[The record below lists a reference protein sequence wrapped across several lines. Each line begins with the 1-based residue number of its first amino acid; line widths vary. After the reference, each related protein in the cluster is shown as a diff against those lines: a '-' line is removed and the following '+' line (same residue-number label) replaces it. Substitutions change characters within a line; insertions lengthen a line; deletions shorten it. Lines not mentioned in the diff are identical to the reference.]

1 MLSVENISAGYGGI
15 LAIHGVSIDVHPGE
29 VVVMIGA
36 NGAGKST
43 LLRTISGA
51 LKPKEGRIVYQD
63 RKIDGVKPHAI
74 VKMGVVQIPE
84 GRGILSRMTVKE
96 NLEMGAYLRS
106 DKMGIAKDLDQ
117 VFEKFPRLQ
126 ERLGQN
132 AGTLS
137 GGEQQ
142 MLAIGRALM
151 AKPRLLLLDEPSLGL
166 APNLVGQIFGILKT
180 IRKEENLTT
189 LLVEQNAHQALV
201 FADHAYVLE
210 NGRGV
215 ASGTSE
221 ELRQNETVREFY
233 LGLHEDEGRRSYA
246 DARTYRRRKHWR

>member
-1 MLSVENISAGYGGI
+1 MLSVENISAGYGAI
-15 LAIHGVSIDVHPGE
+15 LAINEVCIDVQPGE
-29 VVVMIGA
+29 IVVLIGA

-51 LKPKEGRIVYQD
+51 IKPKAGQIVYQD
-63 RKIDGVKPHAI
+63 HRIDGIKPHRI

-84 GRGILSRMTVKE
+84 GRGILARMTVKE

-106 DKMGIAKDLDQ
+106 DKASIARDLDQ
-117 VFEKFPRLQ
+117 VFEKFPRLK

-151 AKPRLLLLDEPSLGL
+151 AKPQLLIMDEPSLGL
-166 APNLVGQIFGILKT
+166 APVLVEFIIDT
-180 IRKEENLTT
+180 IHELRDKDGYTI
-189 LLVEQNAHQALV
+189 LLVEQNANQALV
-201 FADHAYVLE
+201 VADRGYVMETGRIVLE
-210 NGRGV
+210 GDSRALRNN
-215 ASGTSE
+215 E
-221 ELRQNETVREFY
+221 EVQNAY
-233 LGLHEDEGRRSYA
+233 LGKSGRRA
-246 DARTYRRRKHWR
+246 QAQ

>member
-1 MLSVENISAGYGGI
+1 MLSVENISAGYGAI
-15 LAIHGVSIDVHPGE
+15 LAINEVCIDVQPGE
-29 VVVMIGA
+29 IVVLIGA

-43 LLRTISGA
+43 LLKTISGA
-51 LKPKEGRIVYQD
+51 IKPKAGQIVYQD
-63 RKIDGVKPHAI
+63 QKITGVKPHKI

-106 DKMGIAKDLDQ
+106 DKPGIARDLDR
-117 VFEKFPRLQ
+117 VFEKFPRLK

-151 AKPRLLLLDEPSLGL
+151 SKPQLLIMDEPSLGL
-166 APNLVGQIFGILKT
+166 APVLVEFIIDIIHELRAKDGYT
-180 IRKEENLTT
+180 I
-189 LLVEQNAHQALV
+189 LLVEQNANQALAV
-201 FADHAYVLE
+201 ADRGYVMETGRIVLE
-210 NGRGV
+210 GDSRALRNN
-215 ASGTSE
+215 E
-221 ELRQNETVREFY
+221 EVQNAY
-233 LGLHEDEGRRSYA
+233 LGKSGRRA
-246 DARTYRRRKHWR
+246 QAR

>member
-15 LAIHGVSIDVHPGE
+15 LAINEVSIKVQPGE
-29 VVVMIGA
+29 VVVLIGA

-51 LKPKEGRIVYQD
+51 LKPRQGQIHYQD
-63 RKIDGVKPHAI
+63 HKIDGVKPHQI

-106 DKMGIAKDLDQ
+106 DKPGIARDLDL
-117 VFEKFPRLQ
+117 VFGKFPRLK
-126 ERLGQN
+126 ERLSQN

-151 AKPRLLLLDEPSLGL
+151 AKPQLLLMDEPSLGL
-166 APNLVGQIFGILKT
+166 APVLVEFIIDT
-180 IRKEENLTT
+180 IHELRDKDGYTI
-189 LLVEQNAHQALV
+189 LLVEQNANQALAV
-201 FADHAYVLE
+201 ADRGYVMETGRIVLE
-210 NGRGV
+210 GDSQTLRDN
-215 ASGTSE
+215 E
-221 ELRQNETVREFY
+221 EVQNAY
-233 LGLHEDEGRRSYA
+233 LGKSGRRA
-246 DARTYRRRKHWR
+246 QAQ

>member
-15 LAIHGVSIDVHPGE
+15 LAINEVSIDVQPGE
-29 VVVMIGA
+29 IVVLIGA

-51 LKPKEGRIVYQD
+51 IKPRAGQIVYQD
-63 RKIDGVKPHAI
+63 HKIDGIKPHRI

-84 GRGILSRMTVKE
+84 GRGILARMTVKE

-106 DKMGIAKDLDQ
+106 DKAGIAGDLDQ
-117 VFEKFPRLQ
+117 VFEKFPRLK

-151 AKPRLLLLDEPSLGL
+151 AKPQLLIMDEPSLGL
-166 APNLVGQIFGILKT
+166 APVLVEFIIDT
-180 IRKEENLTT
+180 IQELRAKDGYTI
-189 LLVEQNAHQALV
+189 LLVEQNANQALAV
-201 FADHAYVLE
+201 ADRGYVMETGRIVLE
-210 NGRGV
+210 GDSR
-215 ASGTSE
+215 A
-221 ELRQNETVREFY
+221 LRNNEAVQKAY
-233 LGLHEDEGRRSYA
+233 LGKSGRRA
-246 DARTYRRRKHWR
+246 QAR

>member
-15 LAIHGVSIDVHPGE
+15 LAINEVSIDVKPGE
-29 VVVMIGA
+29 VVVLIGA

-51 LKPKEGRIVYQD
+51 LKPTEGRIVYQD
-63 RKIDGVKPHAI
+63 RKIDGVKSHVI

-106 DKMGIAKDLDQ
+106 DKLGIAKDLDR
-117 VFEKFPRLQ
+117 VFEKFPRLK

-151 AKPRLLLLDEPSLGL
+151 AKPQLLLMDEPSLGL
-166 APNLVGQIFGILKT
+166 APVLVEFIIETVHELRTKDGYT
-180 IRKEENLTT
+180 I
-189 LLVEQNAHQALV
+189 LLVEQNANQALTV
-201 FADHAYVLE
+201 ADRGYVME
-210 NGRGV
+210 TGRIVLQGDSQ
-215 ASGTSE
+215 A
-221 ELRQNETVREFY
+221 LRDNEAVQKAY
-233 LGLHEDEGRRSYA
+233 LGRAGRNEPVQ
-246 DARTYRRRKHWR
+246 

>member
-1 MLSVENISAGYGGI
+1 MLSVENISAGYGAI
-15 LAIHGVSIDVHPGE
+15 LAINEVSIDVQPGE
-29 VVVMIGA
+29 VVVLIGA

-51 LKPKEGRIVYQD
+51 IKPRAGQIIYQD
-63 RKIDGVKPHAI
+63 HKIDGVKPHKI
-74 VKMGVVQIPE
+74 VRMGVVQIPE

-106 DKMGIAKDLDQ
+106 DKAGIAGDLAR
-117 VFEKFPRLQ
+117 VYEKFPRLK

-151 AKPRLLLLDEPSLGL
+151 AKPQLLIMDEPSLGL
-166 APNLVGQIFGILKT
+166 APVLVEFIIDT
-180 IRKEENLTT
+180 IKELRAKDGYTI
-189 LLVEQNAHQALV
+189 LLVEQNANQALAV
-201 FADHAYVLE
+201 ADRGYVMETGRIVLE
-210 NGRGV
+210 GDSR
-215 ASGTSE
+215 A
-221 ELRQNETVREFY
+221 LRNNEVVQKAY
-233 LGLHEDEGRRSYA
+233 LGKSGRRA
-246 DARTYRRRKHWR
+246 QAR